1 MVTTEHA
8 LRTLWDILMIFL
20 RSILFNIFFYGFTAI
35 ACILLVPTLLLPRS
49 TVLKVT
55 KFYLDVVALIEKYI
69 LGLTYEVRGIE
80 YQPKEGTYIAAAK
93 HQSAYET
100 LKLYHLFGDPTIV
113 LKKELLRIPIF
124 GVFLRKLDVIAI
136 DRKNK
141 EESIKAIIEGAKRM
155 QKQNRPI
162 VIFPQGTRVHVN
174 ATTKEKPY
182 KGGIVKMYS
191 QTDIPV
197 IPLALNSG
205 LFWGR
210 NSFIKK
216 PGKVVFE
223 FLPAI
228 EPGLPD
234 KKVMKALED
243 RLEERSI
250 ALMHEAKDQYPYL
263 ERISAKPK
271 LEQSPS

>member
-1 MVTTEHA
+1 
-8 LRTLWDILMIFL
+8 MIFI
-20 RSILFNIFFYGFTAI
+20 RSVLFNIFFYGFTALT
-35 ACILLVPTLLLPRS
+35 CIVLVPTLLLPRKAI
-49 TVLKVT
+49 LKVT
-55 KFYLDVVALIEKYI
+55 KLYLNIVVLIEKYI
-69 LGLTYEVRGIE
+69 LGLTYEIRGAD
-80 YQPKEGTYIAAAK
+80 YVPKSGTYIAAAK

-113 LKKELLRIPIF
+113 LKKELLSIPIF

-197 IPLALNSG
+197 IPMALNSG

-210 NSFIKK
+210 KSFLKK
-216 PGKVVFE
+216 PGKVIFE
-223 FLPAI
+223 FLAPI

-234 KKVMKALED
+234 KKVMQAVED

-250 ALMHEAKDQYPYL
+250 ALMQEAKNSFPHL
-263 ERISAKPK
+263 R
-271 LEQSPS
+271 